1 VLLVGAQL
9 GDDMGFVLIF
19 AAAYYHQAVVC
30 GEIRTEEREKEQRR
44 DRKGRDGRGRGGKE

>member
-1 VLLVGAQL
+1 M

-30 GEIRTEEREKEQRR
+30 GEIRTEEREKEQRG
-44 DRKGRDGRGRGGKE
+44 DRKGSGSSEGEEEGKR